1 MSRRHA
7 EKHSKQDMHIH
18 RAENVKKGFLR
29 PESHVSL
36 LQHLSA
42 LILHSLLLVT
52 ITSASIS
59 IVWMTLKGQQF
70 CWDAEQCWVNAA

>member
-7 EKHSKQDMHIH
+7 EKHSKQDMHICH
-18 RAENVKKGFLR
+18 AENVKKGFLR

-36 LQHLSA
+36 LQRLLA

-59 IVWMTLKGQQF
+59 IAWMMLKGQQF